1 MSLLFHKHI
10 PSQIRFFCKSVKDL
24 RHRLCSLLCLGML
37 VLIPCGCAERKNPAD
52 ENRQPPSTENPTA
65 PSPGSLSAKEN
76 PAAKEA
82 SFSAFL
88 DEFFREF
95 VTSDSL
101 SLHYTVAHPER
112 LELELPSVSLGHFS
126 LASLSASN
134 DTAKK
139 YLDRLHE
146 FSRETLTNHE
156 QLYYDLISYALENS
170 ILSEQ
175 ALLYDTPLGPST
187 GLQTQL
193 PVLLA
198 EYRFSSLQDVE
209 DYFLLLSDM
218 PRYFSELC
226 DFEKARSAAGT
237 QSCAEVLSR
246 ILLQCNS
253 FVEDP
258 GNNFLIESFRDR
270 LTVLP
275 ELTAEKTAELCIRNQ
290 NLVFTK
296 VIPAYEQLI
305 ETLKSLMDTSVPA
318 TGLAAFPGGADYYAS
333 LVKSNTGSD
342 KSIPELEQL
351 LQEALTKNM
360 LTMFTLYESES
371 LRKELETY
379 QKEGLSVKTSSGS
392 APTAALSPDADKPNT
407 SAAGEAN
414 ATSTT
419 DFSSAILH
427 QLQTHICSDFPT
439 PADASF
445 RVETVHQSLEDFIS
459 PAFYLVPTFDSYKE
473 NVIYINNTKCA
484 AESLYST
491 LAHEGYPGHLYQN
504 TYFAATAPH
513 PVRMLLNFTGYD
525 EGWGTYAELY
535 AYRYAE
541 CSEELRQFLIAE
553 QVAGLCLYSL
563 SDIRIHYHGDDLST
577 VSAFLQKYGFSPES
591 AEELFYTQ
599 LAEPGIYLPYSV
611 GYLEICELRD
621 FYLTIKGTDASL
633 LPFHTFL
640 LETGPAP
647 FSLLRTHLET
657 DFR

>member
-1 MSLLFHKHI
+1 MLPFFHKHN
-10 PSQIRFFCKSVKDL
+10 SSRIRFIHNFAKGL
-24 RHRLCSLLCLGML
+24 RHRLCSLLCIGT
-37 VLIPCGCAERKNPAD
+37 LILLPCGCAGAGGPAD
-52 ENRQPPSTENPTA
+52 ENSQSPSMENLPA
-65 PSPGSLSAKEN
+65 PSKEN
-76 PAAKEA
+76 RSSKED
-82 SFSAFL
+82 FSAFL
-88 DEFFREF
+88 DEFFREY

-101 SLHYTVAHPER
+101 SLHYTVAHPEQ
-112 LELELPSVSLGHFS
+112 LNLPMPPVSLGHFS
-126 LASLSASN
+126 LTSLTESN
-134 DTAKK
+134 ENAKK
-139 YLDRLHE
+139 YLDRLHR
-146 FSRETLTNHE
+146 FSKETLTADQ
-156 QLYYDLISYALENS
+156 QLHYDLIEYALENS
-170 ILSEQ
+170 ILPEG

-198 EYRFSSLQDVE
+198 EYRFSSLRDVE
-209 DYFLLLSDM
+209 EYFLLLEDM

-226 DFEKARSAAGT
+226 AFEKARSAAGT

-270 LTVLP
+270 LAVLP
-275 ELTAEKTAELCIRNQ
+275 ELTAEQTAELCIRNQ
-290 NLVFTK
+290 KLIFTK

-305 ETLKSLMDTSVPA
+305 ETLKGLTDTSVPA
-318 TGLAAFPGGADYYAS
+318 AGLAAFPGGADYYAS

-342 KSIPELEQL
+342 KSIPELEQM

-379 QKEGLSVKTSSGS
+379 QKEGLTLNSSSELTPS
-392 APTAALSPDADKPNT
+392 AVSSPDTDKPNT
-407 SAAGEAN
+407 TAAQETGI
-414 ATSTT
+414 TSTT
-419 DFSSAILH
+419 DFSSGILQ
-427 QLQTHICSDFPT
+427 QLQIRICDDFPA

-445 RVETVHQSLEDFIS
+445 RVESVHPSLEDFIS
-459 PAFYLVPTFDSYKE
+459 PAFYLVPAFDSYKE
-473 NVIYINNTKCA
+473 NVIYINNAKCA
-484 AESLYST
+484 MESLYST

-513 PVRMLLNFTGYD
+513 PVRTLLNFTGYD

-535 AYRYAE
+535 SYQYAD

-553 QVAGLCLYSL
+553 QIAGLCLYSL
-563 SDIRIHYHGDDLST
+563 SDIRIHYYGEDFTS
-577 VSAFLQKYGFSPES
+577 VSALLQKYGFSPES

-621 FYLTIKGTDASL
+621 LYRTMKGTDASL
-633 LPFHTFL
+633 LPFHTFF

-647 FSLLRTHLET
+647 FSVLKQLITNE
-657 DFR
+657 FR

>member
-1 MSLLFHKHI
+1 MSLFFHKTK
-10 PSQIRFFCKSVKDL
+10 SAQIRFFHKSTKDL
-24 RHRLCSLLCLGML
+24 RHKLCSLLCVGIL
-37 VLIPCGCAERKNPAD
+37 VLIPCGCSKTKSPSDGNT
-52 ENRQPPSTENPTA
+52 QHPSTEHLPA
-65 PSPGSLSAKEN
+65 PSPGSLSSQET
-76 PAAKEA
+76 
-82 SFSAFL
+82 FSAFL
-88 DEFFREF
+88 EEFFKEYA
-95 VTSDSL
+95 TADSL
-101 SLHYTVAHPER
+101 SLHYTVAQPEQ
-112 LELELPSVSLGHFS
+112 LNLELPPVSLGHFS
-126 LASLSASN
+126 PESLSASN
-134 DTAKK
+134 DTAKN
-139 YLDRLHE
+139 YLDRLHR
-146 FSRETLTNHE
+146 FSRKSLSPDE

-170 ILSEQ
+170 ILPEDT
-175 ALLYDTPLGPST
+175 LLYNSPLGPTT

-209 DYFLLLSDM
+209 DYFLLLEDM

-226 DFEKARSAAGT
+226 DFEKARSVAGT

-246 ILLQCNS
+246 ILLQCKS

-270 LTVLP
+270 LTLLP
-275 ELTAEKTAELCIRNQ
+275 ELTAEQTAELCIRNQ

-305 ETLKSLMDTSVPA
+305 ETLKGLLDTSVPA
-318 TGLAAFPGGADYYAS
+318 TGLAVLPGGADYYAS
-333 LVKSNTGSD
+333 LIKSNTGSD
-342 KSIPELEQL
+342 KSIAELEQM
-351 LQEALTKNM
+351 LQDALTESM
-360 LTMFTLYESES
+360 LTMFTLYDSVA

-379 QKEGLSVKTSSGS
+379 QKEGLTMKQSPTSDTNG
-392 APTAALSPDADKPNT
+392 AASTNSTKSKP
-407 SAAGEAN
+407 A
-414 ATSTT
+414 STT

-427 QLQTHICSDFPT
+427 QLQTQICSDFPT

-445 RVETVHQSLEDFIS
+445 RVESVHSSLEDFIS
-459 PAFYLVPTFDSYKE
+459 PAFYLVPTFDNYKE
-473 NVIYINNTKCA
+473 NIIYINNAKCST
-484 AESLYST
+484 ESLYST

-504 TYFAATAPH
+504 TYFAATSPH

-535 AYRYAE
+535 AYQYAD

-563 SDIRIHYHGDDLST
+563 SDIRIHYYGDDLPT
-577 VSAFLQKYGFSPES
+577 VSALLQKYGFSPES

-611 GYLEICELRD
+611 GYLEICELRNL
-621 FYLTIKGTDASL
+621 YLTMKGNDTSL
-633 LPFHTFL
+633 LSFHTFL

-647 FSLLRTHLET
+647 FAVLKQLMT
-657 DFR
+657 DEFR

>member
-1 MSLLFHKHI
+1 MSLPSYKYFRLQKRRFHKT
-10 PSQIRFFCKSVKDL
+10 VKNL
-24 RHRLCSLLCLGML
+24 RHKLHSLLCVGML
-37 VLIPCGCAERKNPAD
+37 ILLPCGCAETKTSTGGVY
-52 ENRQPPSTENPTA
+52 QPQFTENLPK
-65 PSPGSLSAKEN
+65 SLPKNQSSKE
-76 PAAKEA
+76 
-82 SFSAFL
+82 SFSALL
-88 DEFFREF
+88 DEFFREY
-95 VTSDSL
+95 VTADSL
-101 SLHYTVAHPER
+101 SLHYTVAHPEQLN
-112 LELELPSVSLGHFS
+112 LEKPEISLGHFG
-126 LASLSASN
+126 LASLSAAN

-139 YLDRLHE
+139 YLDQLRR
-146 FSRETLTNHE
+146 FSRESLTADE

-170 ILSEQ
+170 VLPDN
-175 ALLYDTPLGPST
+175 ALLYDSPLGPTT

-209 DYFLLLSDM
+209 DYFLLLEDM

-226 DFEKARSAAGT
+226 AFEKARSAAGT

-275 ELTAEKTAELCIRNQ
+275 ELTAEQTADLCIRNQ
-290 NLVFTK
+290 KLVFTK

-305 ETLKSLMDTSVPA
+305 ETLESLIDTSVPA
-318 TGLAAFPGGADYYAS
+318 AGLAAFPGGVDYYAS
-333 LVKSNTGSD
+333 LIKGNTGSD
-342 KSIPELEQL
+342 KSLPALEQM
-351 LQEALTKNM
+351 LQNALTENM
-360 LTMFTLYESES
+360 LTMFTLYESDD

-379 QKEGLSVKTSSGS
+379 QKEGLALKTSSDEVPTAGLSPAASGTGEKSDS
-392 APTAALSPDADKPNT
+392 APETKFVPV
-407 SAAGEAN
+407 
-414 ATSTT
+414 T
-419 DFSSAILH
+419 DFSSSVLKK
-427 QLQTHICSDFPT
+427 LQTQICNDFPA

-445 RVETVHQSLEDFIS
+445 RVESVHPSLEDFIS
-459 PAFYLVPTFDSYKE
+459 PAFYLIPSFDNYKE
-473 NVIYINNTKCA
+473 NVIYINNAKCA

-535 AYRYAE
+535 AYQYAD

-563 SDIRIHYHGDDLST
+563 SDIRIHYHGEDLPT
-577 VSAFLQKYGFSPES
+577 VSAFLQKYGLSPES

-621 FYLTIKGTDASL
+621 FYLTLKGGDTSL

-640 LETGPAP
+640 LKTGPAP
-647 FSLLRTHLET
+647 FALLKQFIT
-657 DFR
+657 DAFQ

>member
-1 MSLLFHKHI
+1 MSLPFYTYRCLKKHGLRKI
-10 PSQIRFFCKSVKDL
+10 TKPL
-24 RHRLCSLLCLGML
+24 RHSLYTILCCGIM
-37 VLIPCGCAERKNPAD
+37 VLFSCGCAETKPTADNNHNSQSADHFPA
-52 ENRQPPSTENPTA
+52 PST
-65 PSPGSLSAKEN
+65 GILSSQED
-76 PAAKEA
+76 
-82 SFSAFL
+82 FSVFL
-88 DEFFREF
+88 DEFFREYA
-95 VTSDSL
+95 TTDSL
-101 SLHYTVAHPER
+101 SLHYTVSHPEQLN
-112 LELELPSVSLGHFS
+112 LEKPEISLGHFG
-126 LASLSASN
+126 LASLAASN
-134 DTAKK
+134 ETAKQ
-139 YLDRLHE
+139 YLDRLHS
-146 FSRETLTNHE
+146 FSREMLTADE

-170 ILSEQ
+170 IQPEETF
-175 ALLYDTPLGPST
+175 LYDTPLGPST

-209 DYFLLLSDM
+209 DYFLLLNDM

-270 LTVLP
+270 LSVLS
-275 ELTAEKTAELCIRNQ
+275 ELTAEQTAELCIRNQ
-290 NLVFTK
+290 KLVFTK
-296 VIPAYEQLI
+296 VIPAYEQLT
-305 ETLKSLMDTSVPA
+305 ETLKSLIDTAVPA
-318 TGLAAFPGGADYYAS
+318 AGLASFPGGADYYAS
-333 LVKSNTGSD
+333 LVKSNTGSE
-342 KSIPELEQL
+342 KSIPELEQML
-351 LQEALTKNM
+351 SDALTKNM

-371 LRKELETY
+371 LRKELKAY
-379 QKEGLSVKTSSGS
+379 QEDGLSVK
-392 APTAALSPDADKPNT
+392 
-407 SAAGEAN
+407 
-414 ATSTT
+414 ATSENTPIT
-419 DFSSAILH
+419 ASSSDLSKSTAGVYSTSTSELSLSVLG
-427 QLQTHICSDFPT
+427 QLQTEICNDFPM

-445 RVETVHQSLEDFIS
+445 RVESVHPSLEDFIS
-459 PAFYLVPTFDSYKE
+459 PAFYLIPPFDNYKE

-484 AESLYST
+484 VESLYST

-504 TYFAATAPH
+504 TYFSSTSPH

-535 AYRYAE
+535 AYQYAD

-563 SDIRIHYHGDDLST
+563 SDIRIHYYGDDLSA
-577 VSAFLQKYGFSPES
+577 VSALLQKYGFSPES

-621 FYLTIKGTDASL
+621 FYLSIKGTEASL

-647 FSLLRTHLET
+647 FDLLKQLILSE
-657 DFR
+657 FE